1 MATRK
6 YKPLRKQQI
15 EETTE
20 SSPKE
25 VEKNEDITSEEVNI
39 TEDIVEEKTEET
51 PSEIIDSKQE
61 EPSEEVKLDEET
73 TEKKEIQKKN
83 VPFILFSLISLSTLL
98 IISELVFKIIEF
110 GFTFDL
116 SLLRIFLFCIGFSG
130 IVATLLSLLPLK
142 PAKIIHNI
150 LCFVLPI
157 YALFQIGIH
166 NMMHSYATLK
176 TAGGLAGAMVSYVLQ
191 YIRQMPIGY
200 WLMLLIP
207 ISYFILQKKYIN
219 VYKSKN
225 WKNTIIILV
234 SALALDEAGLLLT
247 AIYGD
252 WEQYSYPTYQ
262 ESAIREYG
270 IERFLL
276 RDIATIF
283 TEKEATIEEETYEQ
297 VDSTRK
303 IDDTDWE
310 KQSQADDNE
319 DRQTIDSYLMN
330 RNIDGYNDKTGLL
343 EGKNLIYIM
352 IEAFDYIGIDEELT
366 PTLYKMMNSGWNFSN
381 HYTPKFDTGTS
392 DSELISETSLIP
404 RRDTN
409 VYAEFSGNDW
419 TDSIF
424 YLFNQAGYTTH
435 AYHNWND
442 EYYSRTVMME
452 SLYCEDY
459 EDWTDLT
466 EQNKSLETIDG
477 WQSDYDLFH
486 ETVDKYIN
494 EDQFMTM
501 YITSSTHFP
510 YNTSWDILGNKYLD
524 EINKVHPD
532 YPEDVKHYISKAM
545 ELDKGM
551 EYLLQAL
558 EDAGKA
564 DDTAIVF
571 FADHHPLNMNI
582 NYLYDYTPE
591 IDSSGLTVDRSVGMN
606 EFRSPLVM
614 YCPSILGD
622 ETFTNISSTYDILP
636 TVLNLYNINYDPRL
650 LLGTDYFSDSENVV
664 YFPDGDWATDKGIY
678 YTSTGTFEPT
688 DENEE
693 IDETYIENMTTKVNN
708 AFNIS
713 LMIYQTDYF
722 HYRSGITTPDSSL
735 KNYTTITDPDTGEQI
750 HVQATEDTTTE

>member
-1 MATRK
+1 MAIRK
-6 YKPLRKQQI
+6 YKSIIKQKEQEKVDPSPQQNEEII
-15 EETTE
+15 ESNSIQT
-20 SSPKE
+20 
-25 VEKNEDITSEEVNI
+25 
-39 TEDIVEEKTEET
+39 EEKQ
-51 PSEIIDSKQE
+51 K
-61 EPSEEVKLDEET
+61 T
-73 TEKKEIQKKN
+73 TKKWNIS
-83 VPFILFSLISLSTLL
+83 FILFSFISLFVLL
-98 IISELVFKIIEF
+98 IISELVFKCIEF
-110 GFTFDL
+110 GFSFDL
-116 SLLRIFLFCIGFSG
+116 SLLRICFFCIGFSG
-130 IVATLLSLLPLK
+130 IVSTLLSLLPLK
-142 PAKIIHNI
+142 PAKIIHTAF
-150 LCFVLPI
+150 CFILPI

-176 TAGGLAGAMVSYVLQ
+176 TAGGLAGAMVSYVFQ
-191 YIRQMPIGY
+191 YIRQMPLAY
-200 WLMLLIP
+200 WFMLLIP
-207 ISYFILQKKYIN
+207 VSYFFLQKKYIS

-225 WKNTIIILV
+225 YKNLILILV
-234 SALALDEAGLLLT
+234 TSIALDECGLLLT
-247 AIYGD
+247 AIYGT
-252 WEQYSYPTYQ
+252 WEQYTYPTYQ
-262 ESAIREYG
+262 ETAIREYG

-283 TEKEATIEEETYEQ
+283 TEKEAVLEEEQQEYTE

-303 IDDTDWE
+303 IDDTAWQELSDT
-310 KQSQADDNE
+310 DDDE
-319 DRQTIDSYLMN
+319 TRKKIDSYLMN
-330 RNIDGYNDKTGLL
+330 QNIDGYNDKTGLL

-352 IEAFDYIGIDEELT
+352 IEAFDYIGIDEQLT

-392 DSELISETSLIP
+392 DSELISETSLVP

-409 VYAEFSGNDW
+409 VYAEYANNDW
-419 TDSIF
+419 TNSIF
-424 YLFNQAGYTTH
+424 YLFKQSGYTTH
-435 AYHNWND
+435 AYHNWTD
-442 EYYSRTVMME
+442 EFYPRKTMME
-452 SLYCEDY
+452 SLYCDDY
-459 EDWTDLT
+459 EDWSDFT
-466 EQNKSLETIDG
+466 EQDASLETISG
-477 WQSDYDLFH
+477 WQSDYDLFRL
-486 ETVDKYIN
+486 TTDKYIN

-510 YNTSWDILGNKYLD
+510 YNTSWDVLGNKYLD
-524 EINKVHPD
+524 EINQVHPD

-591 IDSSGLTVDRSVGMN
+591 IDSSGMTVDRSVGMN

-614 YCPSILGD
+614 YCPSILQD

-650 LLGTDYFSDSENVV
+650 LLGTDYFSDSESIV

-688 DENEE
+688 NPEDT
-693 IDETYIENMTTKVNN
+693 IDESYITNTTTKVNN

-713 LMIYQTDYF
+713 LMIYQSNYF
-722 HYRSGITTPDSSL
+722 HYRNGITAPDSSL
-735 KNYTTITDPDTGEQI
+735 KNYTTITDSETGEQI
-750 HVQATEDTTTE
+750 HVQQTAENENTTSD

>member
-6 YKPLRKQQI
+6 YKPLKKKTEKEQI
-15 EETTE
+15 IESSQDVISSETISDTKEETSLE
-20 SSPKE
+20 S
-25 VEKNEDITSEEVNI
+25 DI
-39 TEDIVEEKTEET
+39 KEET
-51 PSEIIDSKQE
+51 IKNNDSINN
-61 EPSEEVKLDEET
+61 
-73 TEKKEIQKKN
+73 KKEIKKKN
-83 VPFILFSLISLSTLL
+83 VPFILFSMISLSILL
-98 IISELVFKIIEF
+98 ILSELIFKILEF

-116 SLLRIFLFCIGFSG
+116 SLLRITLFCLGFSG
-130 IVATLLSLLPLK
+130 IVATILSLLPLK

-150 LCFVLPI
+150 LCIVLPI
-157 YALFQIGIH
+157 YALFQIGIY

-176 TAGGLAGAMVSYVLQ
+176 TAGGLAGAMVSYVFQ
-191 YIRQMPIGY
+191 YIRQMPIAY

-207 ISYFILQKKYIN
+207 IGYFILQKRYIN

-225 WKNTIIILV
+225 WKNTIIILA
-234 SALALDEAGLLLT
+234 SALVLDEAGLLLT

-276 RDIATIF
+276 RDLATIF
-283 TEKEATIEEETYEQ
+283 TEKEATLEEETYEQ
-297 VDSTRK
+297 IDSTRE
-303 IDDTDWE
+303 IDDTEWE
-310 KQSQADDNE
+310 KLSEEDDNT
-319 DRQTIDSYLMN
+319 DRQTIDNYLMN

-409 VYAEFSGNDW
+409 VYAEYSTNDW
-419 TDSIF
+419 TNSIF
-424 YLFNQAGYTTH
+424 YLFNQAGYTTQ
-435 AYHNWND
+435 AYHNWTD
-442 EYYSRTVMME
+442 EFYPRKTMME

-459 EDWTDLT
+459 EDWSDIATDDD
-466 EQNKSLETIDG
+466 TIPG
-477 WQSDYDLFH
+477 WQSDYELFKR
-486 ETVDKYIN
+486 TTDKYIN
-494 EDQFMTM
+494 EDKFMTM

-510 YNTSWDILGNKYLD
+510 YNTTWDELGNKYLD

-545 ELDKGM
+545 ELDKGL
-551 EYLLQAL
+551 EYLLEAL
-558 EDAGKA
+558 EEAGKA

-571 FADHHPLNMNI
+571 FADHHPLNMDI

-622 ETFTNISSTYDILP
+622 ETFTGVSSTYDILP

-650 LLGTDYFSDSENVV
+650 LLGTDYFSDSENIV
-664 YFPDGDWATDKGIY
+664 YFPDGDWATDQGIY
-678 YTSTGTFEPT
+678 YASTGTFEPT
-688 DENEE
+688 DEDAEVS
-693 IDETYIENMTTKVNN
+693 DTYVSNMTTKVNN

-722 HYRSGITTPDSSL
+722 HYRKGITTPDSSL
-735 KNYTTITDPDTGEQI
+735 KNYTTVTDPDTGEEI
-750 HVQATEDTTTE
+750 KVKETEDTTEQ

>member
-1 MATRK
+1 MAIRK
-6 YKPLRKQQI
+6 YKSIIKQKEKEKIDSSQPKVF
-15 EETTE
+15 EETKEE
-20 SSPKE
+20 SISVP
-25 VEKNEDITSEEVNI
+25 N
-39 TEDIVEEKTEET
+39 EEKQTET
-51 PSEIIDSKQE
+51 
-61 EPSEEVKLDEET
+61 
-73 TEKKEIQKKN
+73 KKWN
-83 VPFILFSLISLSTLL
+83 VSFLLFSFSTLSIL
-98 IISELVFKIIEF
+98 LVLSELIFKCIEF
-110 GFTFDL
+110 GFSFDL
-116 SLLRIFLFCIGFSG
+116 SLLRICLFCVGFSG
-130 IVATLLSLLPLK
+130 IVSVLLSLLPLK
-142 PAKIIHNI
+142 PAKIIHSV
-150 LCFVLPI
+150 LCFILPI

-191 YIRQMPIGY
+191 YIRQMPIPY
-200 WLMLLIP
+200 WFMLLIP
-207 ISYFILQKKYIN
+207 FSYFFVQRKYIS

-225 WKNTIIILV
+225 IKNIIFILV
-234 SALALDEAGLLLT
+234 ASLALDEGGLLLT

-252 WEQYSYPTYQ
+252 WEQYAYPTYQ

-283 TEKEATIEEETYEQ
+283 TEKEAVLEEEQKEYTE

-303 IDDTDWE
+303 IDDTNWQELSD
-310 KQSQADDNE
+310 ADDDE
-319 DRQTIDSYLMN
+319 TRKKIDTYLMN
-330 RNIDGYNDKTGLL
+330 QTIDGYNDKTGLL

-352 IEAFDYIGIDEELT
+352 IEAFDYIGIDEQLT

-392 DSELISETSLIP
+392 DSELISETSLVP

-409 VYAEFSGNDW
+409 VYAEYSDNDW
-419 TDSIF
+419 TNSIF
-424 YLFNQAGYTTH
+424 YLFKQSGYTTH
-435 AYHNWND
+435 AYHNWTD
-442 EYYSRTVMME
+442 EFYPRKAMME
-452 SLYCEDY
+452 SLYCDDY
-459 EDWTDLT
+459 EDWSDFT
-466 EQNKSLETIDG
+466 EQDSSLETISG
-477 WQSDYDLFH
+477 WQSDYDLFRL
-486 ETVDKYIN
+486 TTDKYIN

-510 YNTSWDILGNKYLD
+510 YNTSWDVLGNKYLD
-524 EINKVHPD
+524 EINQVHPD

-591 IDSSGLTVDRSVGMN
+591 IDSSGITIDRSIGMN

-650 LLGTDYFSDSENVV
+650 LLGTDYFSESESII

-678 YTSTGTFEPT
+678 YTATNTFEPT
-688 DENEE
+688 NS
-693 IDETYIENMTTKVNN
+693 DETIEDSYVTNMTTKVNN

-713 LMIYQTDYF
+713 LMIYQSNYF
-722 HYRSGITTPDSSL
+722 HYRNGITTPDSSL
-735 KNYTTITDPDTGEQI
+735 KNYTTITDSETGEQI
-750 HVQATEDTTTE
+750 HVQQTDTDDNKNTTSN

>member
-1 MATRK
+1 MAIRK
-6 YKPLRKQQI
+6 YKSIIKQKEKEKIDSSQPKVI
-15 EETTE
+15 EETKEE
-20 SSPKE
+20 SISVP
-25 VEKNEDITSEEVNI
+25 N
-39 TEDIVEEKTEET
+39 EEKQTET
-51 PSEIIDSKQE
+51 
-61 EPSEEVKLDEET
+61 
-73 TEKKEIQKKN
+73 KKWN
-83 VPFILFSLISLSTLL
+83 VSFLLFSFSTLSIL
-98 IISELVFKIIEF
+98 LVLSELIFKCIEF
-110 GFTFDL
+110 GFSFDL
-116 SLLRIFLFCIGFSG
+116 SLLRICLFCVGFSG
-130 IVATLLSLLPLK
+130 IVSVLLSLLPLK
-142 PAKIIHNI
+142 PAKIIHSV
-150 LCFVLPI
+150 LCFILPI

-191 YIRQMPIGY
+191 YIRQMPIPY
-200 WLMLLIP
+200 WFMLLIP
-207 ISYFILQKKYIN
+207 FSYFFVQRKYIS

-225 WKNTIIILV
+225 IKNIIFILV
-234 SALALDEAGLLLT
+234 ASLALDEGGLLLT
-247 AIYGD
+247 AIYGN
-252 WEQYSYPTYQ
+252 WEQYAYPTYQ

-283 TEKEATIEEETYEQ
+283 TEKEAVLEEEQKEYTE

-303 IDDTDWE
+303 IDDTNWQELSD
-310 KQSQADDNE
+310 ADDDE
-319 DRQTIDSYLMN
+319 TRKKIDTYLMN
-330 RNIDGYNDKTGLL
+330 QTIDGYNDKTGLL

-352 IEAFDYIGIDEELT
+352 IEAFDYIGIDEQLT

-392 DSELISETSLIP
+392 DSELISETSLVP

-409 VYAEFSGNDW
+409 VYAEYSDNDW
-419 TDSIF
+419 TNSIF
-424 YLFNQAGYTTH
+424 YLFKQSGYTTH
-435 AYHNWND
+435 AYHNWTD
-442 EYYSRTVMME
+442 EFYPRKAMME
-452 SLYCEDY
+452 SLYCDDY
-459 EDWTDLT
+459 EDWSDFT
-466 EQNKSLETIDG
+466 EQDSSLETISG
-477 WQSDYDLFH
+477 WQSDYDLFRL
-486 ETVDKYIN
+486 TTDKYIN

-510 YNTSWDILGNKYLD
+510 YNTSWDVLGNKYLD
-524 EINKVHPD
+524 EINQVHPD

-591 IDSSGLTVDRSVGMN
+591 IDSSGITIDRSIGMN

-650 LLGTDYFSDSENVV
+650 LLGTDYFSESESII

-678 YTSTGTFEPT
+678 YTATNTFEPT
-688 DENEE
+688 NS
-693 IDETYIENMTTKVNN
+693 DETIEDSYVTNMTTKVNN

-713 LMIYQTDYF
+713 LMIYQSNYF
-722 HYRSGITTPDSSL
+722 HYRNGITTPDSSL
-735 KNYTTITDPDTGEQI
+735 KNYTTITDSETGEQI
-750 HVQATEDTTTE
+750 HVQQTDTDDNKNTTSN

>member
-6 YKPLRKQQI
+6 YKPLKKKTEKEQI
-15 EETTE
+15 IESSQDVISSETISDTKEETSLE
-20 SSPKE
+20 S
-25 VEKNEDITSEEVNI
+25 DI
-39 TEDIVEEKTEET
+39 KEET
-51 PSEIIDSKQE
+51 IKNNDSINN
-61 EPSEEVKLDEET
+61 
-73 TEKKEIQKKN
+73 KKEIKKKN
-83 VPFILFSLISLSTLL
+83 VPFILFSMISLSILL
-98 IISELVFKIIEF
+98 ILSELIFKILEF

-116 SLLRIFLFCIGFSG
+116 SLLRITLFCLGFSG
-130 IVATLLSLLPLK
+130 IVATILSLLPLK

-150 LCFVLPI
+150 LCIVLPI
-157 YALFQIGIH
+157 YALFQIGIY

-176 TAGGLAGAMVSYVLQ
+176 TAGGLAGAMVSYVFQ
-191 YIRQMPIGY
+191 YIRQMPIAY

-207 ISYFILQKKYIN
+207 IGYFILQKRYIN

-225 WKNTIIILV
+225 WKNTIIILA
-234 SALALDEAGLLLT
+234 SALVLDEAGLLLT

-276 RDIATIF
+276 RDLATIF
-283 TEKEATIEEETYEQ
+283 TEKEATLEEETYEQ
-297 VDSTRK
+297 IDSTRE
-303 IDDTDWE
+303 IDDTEWE
-310 KQSQADDNE
+310 KLSEEDDNT
-319 DRQTIDSYLMN
+319 DRQTIDNYLMN

-409 VYAEFSGNDW
+409 VYAEYSTNDW
-419 TDSIF
+419 TNSIF
-424 YLFNQAGYTTH
+424 YLFNQAGYTTQ
-435 AYHNWND
+435 AYHNWTD
-442 EYYSRTVMME
+442 EFYPRKTMME

-459 EDWTDLT
+459 EDWSDIATDDD
-466 EQNKSLETIDG
+466 TIPG
-477 WQSDYDLFH
+477 WQSDYELFKR
-486 ETVDKYIN
+486 TTDKYIN
-494 EDQFMTM
+494 EDKFMTM

-510 YNTSWDILGNKYLD
+510 YNTTWDELGNKYLD

-545 ELDKGM
+545 ELDKGL
-551 EYLLQAL
+551 EYLLEAL
-558 EDAGKA
+558 EEAGKA

-571 FADHHPLNMNI
+571 FADHHPLNMDI

-622 ETFTNISSTYDILP
+622 ETFTGVSSTYDILP

-650 LLGTDYFSDSENVV
+650 LLGTDYFSDSENIV
-664 YFPDGDWATDKGIY
+664 YFPDGDWATDQGIY
-678 YTSTGTFEPT
+678 YASTGTFEPT
-688 DENEE
+688 DEDAEVS
-693 IDETYIENMTTKVNN
+693 DTYVSNMTTKVNN

-722 HYRSGITTPDSSL
+722 HYRKGITTPDSSL
-735 KNYTTITDPDTGEQI
+735 KNYTTVTDPDTGEEI
-750 HVQATEDTTTE
+750 KVKETEDTTAQ

>member
-6 YKPLRKQQI
+6 YKPLKKKTEKEQI
-15 EETTE
+15 IESSQDVISSETISDTKEETSLE
-20 SSPKE
+20 S
-25 VEKNEDITSEEVNI
+25 DI
-39 TEDIVEEKTEET
+39 KEET
-51 PSEIIDSKQE
+51 IKNNDSINN
-61 EPSEEVKLDEET
+61 
-73 TEKKEIQKKN
+73 KKEIKKKN
-83 VPFILFSLISLSTLL
+83 IPFILFSMISLSILL
-98 IISELVFKIIEF
+98 ILSELIFKILEF

-116 SLLRIFLFCIGFSG
+116 SILRITLFCLGFSG
-130 IVATLLSLLPLK
+130 IVATILSLLPLK

-150 LCFVLPI
+150 LCIVLPI
-157 YALFQIGIH
+157 YALFQIGIY

-176 TAGGLAGAMVSYVLQ
+176 TAGGLAGAMVSYVFQ
-191 YIRQMPIGY
+191 YIRQMPIAY

-207 ISYFILQKKYIN
+207 IGYFILQKRYIN

-225 WKNTIIILV
+225 WKNTIIILA
-234 SALALDEAGLLLT
+234 SALVLDEAGLLLT

-276 RDIATIF
+276 RDLATIF
-283 TEKEATIEEETYEQ
+283 TEKEATLEEETYEQ
-297 VDSTRK
+297 IDSTRE
-303 IDDTDWE
+303 IDDTEWE
-310 KQSQADDNE
+310 KLSEEDDNT
-319 DRQTIDSYLMN
+319 DRQTIDNYLMN

-409 VYAEFSGNDW
+409 VYAEYSTNDW
-419 TDSIF
+419 TNSIF
-424 YLFNQAGYTTH
+424 YLFNQAGYTTQ
-435 AYHNWND
+435 AYHNWTD
-442 EYYSRTVMME
+442 EFYPRKTMME

-459 EDWTDLT
+459 EDWSDIATDDD
-466 EQNKSLETIDG
+466 TIPG
-477 WQSDYDLFH
+477 WQSDYELFKR
-486 ETVDKYIN
+486 TTDKYIN
-494 EDQFMTM
+494 EDKFMTM

-510 YNTSWDILGNKYLD
+510 YNTTWDELGNKYLD

-545 ELDKGM
+545 ELDKGL
-551 EYLLQAL
+551 EYLLEAL
-558 EDAGKA
+558 EEAGKA

-571 FADHHPLNMNI
+571 FADHHPLNMDI

-622 ETFTNISSTYDILP
+622 ETFTGVSSTYDILP

-650 LLGTDYFSDSENVV
+650 LLGTDYFSDSENIV
-664 YFPDGDWATDKGIY
+664 YFPDGDWATDQGIY
-678 YTSTGTFEPT
+678 YASTGTFEPT
-688 DENEE
+688 DEDAEVS
-693 IDETYIENMTTKVNN
+693 DTYVSNMTTKVNN

-722 HYRSGITTPDSSL
+722 HYRKGITTPDSSL
-735 KNYTTITDPDTGEQI
+735 KNYTTVTDPDTGEEI
-750 HVQATEDTTTE
+750 KVKETEDTTEQ

>member
-6 YKPLRKQQI
+6 YKPFKKKI
-15 EETTE
+15 EKEEIIE
-20 SSPKE
+20 SSHDDISSEMISDTKE
-25 VEKNEDITSEEVNI
+25 EISHESDIKEDMVEN
-39 TEDIVEEKTEET
+39 
-51 PSEIIDSKQE
+51 IDSINN
-61 EPSEEVKLDEET
+61 
-73 TEKKEIQKKN
+73 KKEITKKN
-83 VPFILFSLISLSTLL
+83 VPFILFSMISLSILL
-98 IISELVFKIIEF
+98 ILSELVFKILEF

-116 SLLRIFLFCIGFSG
+116 SLLRITLFCIGFSG
-130 IVATLLSLLPLK
+130 IVATILSLLPLK

-150 LCFVLPI
+150 LCIVLPI
-157 YALFQIGIH
+157 YALFQIGIY

-191 YIRQMPIGY
+191 YIRQMPIAY

-207 ISYFILQKKYIN
+207 IGYFILQKRYIN

-225 WKNTIIILV
+225 WKNTIIILA
-234 SALALDEAGLLLT
+234 SALVLDEAGLLLT

-276 RDIATIF
+276 RDLATIF
-283 TEKEATIEEETYEQ
+283 TEKEATLEEETYEQ
-297 VDSTRK
+297 IDSTRE
-303 IDDTDWE
+303 IDDTEWE
-310 KQSQADDNE
+310 KLSEEDDNT
-319 DRQTIDSYLMN
+319 DRQTIDNYLMN

-409 VYAEFSGNDW
+409 VYAEYSTNDW
-419 TDSIF
+419 TNSIF
-424 YLFNQAGYTTH
+424 YLFNQAGYTTQ
-435 AYHNWND
+435 AYHNWTD
-442 EYYSRTVMME
+442 EFYPRKTMME

-459 EDWTDLT
+459 EDWSDIATDDD
-466 EQNKSLETIDG
+466 TIPG
-477 WQSDYDLFH
+477 WQSDYELFKR
-486 ETVDKYIN
+486 TTDKYIN
-494 EDQFMTM
+494 EDKFMTM

-510 YNTSWDILGNKYLD
+510 YNTTWDELGNKYLD

-545 ELDKGM
+545 ELDKGL
-551 EYLLQAL
+551 EYLLEAL
-558 EDAGKA
+558 EEAGKA

-571 FADHHPLNMNI
+571 FADHHPLNMDI

-622 ETFTNISSTYDILP
+622 ETFTGVSSTYDILP

-650 LLGTDYFSDSENVV
+650 LLGTDYFSDSENIV
-664 YFPDGDWATDKGIY
+664 YFPDGDWATDQGIY
-678 YTSTGTFEPT
+678 YASTGTFEPT
-688 DENEE
+688 DEDTEVS
-693 IDETYIENMTTKVNN
+693 DTYVSNMTTKVNN

-722 HYRSGITTPDSSL
+722 HYRKGITTPDSSL
-735 KNYTTITDPDTGEQI
+735 KNYTTVTDPDTGEEI
-750 HVQATEDTTTE
+750 KVKETEDTTEQ

>member
-1 MATRK
+1 MAIRK
-6 YKPLRKQQI
+6 YKSIMKQKEKTIGPSQL
-15 EETTE
+15 EEN
-20 SSPKE
+20 KE
-25 VEKNEDITSEEVNI
+25 VIEDTI
-39 TEDIVEEKTEET
+39 TETDKEKQTET
-51 PSEIIDSKQE
+51 
-61 EPSEEVKLDEET
+61 
-73 TEKKEIQKKN
+73 KKWNIS
-83 VPFILFSLISLSTLL
+83 FILFSFISLSILL
-98 IISELVFKIIEF
+98 ILSELIFKCIEF
-110 GFTFDL
+110 GFSFDL
-116 SLLRIFLFCIGFSG
+116 SLLRISLFCIGFSG
-130 IVATLLSLLPLK
+130 IVSVLLSLFPLK
-142 PAKIIHNI
+142 PAKIIHTI

-191 YIRQMPIGY
+191 YIRQMPIPY
-200 WLMLLIP
+200 WFMLIIP
-207 ISYFILQKKYIN
+207 FSYFFLQRKYIS

-225 WKNTIIILV
+225 IKNIIFILV
-234 SALALDEAGLLLT
+234 ASLALDEGGLLLT

-252 WEQYSYPTYQ
+252 WEQYAYPTYQ

-283 TEKEATIEEETYEQ
+283 TEKEAVLEEEQQEYTE

-303 IDDTDWE
+303 IDDTSWQE
-310 KQSQADDNE
+310 QSDADDDE
-319 DRQTIDSYLMN
+319 TRKKIDTYLMN
-330 RNIDGYNDKTGLL
+330 QTTDGYNDKTGLL

-352 IEAFDYIGIDEELT
+352 IEAFDYIGIDEQLT

-392 DSELISETSLIP
+392 DSELISETSLVP

-409 VYAEFSGNDW
+409 VYAEYSDNDW
-419 TDSIF
+419 TNSIF
-424 YLFNQAGYTTH
+424 YLFKQSGYTTH
-435 AYHNWND
+435 AYHNWTD
-442 EYYSRTVMME
+442 EFYPRKSMME
-452 SLYCEDY
+452 SLYCDDY
-459 EDWTDLT
+459 EDWSDFT
-466 EQNKSLETIDG
+466 EQDSSLETISG
-477 WQSDYDLFH
+477 WQSDYDLFRL
-486 ETVDKYIN
+486 TTDKYIN
-494 EDQFMTM
+494 ENQFMTM

-510 YNTSWDILGNKYLD
+510 YNTSWDVLGNKYLD
-524 EINKVHPD
+524 EINQVHPD

-591 IDSSGLTVDRSVGMN
+591 IDSSGITIDRSIGMN

-650 LLGTDYFSDSENVV
+650 LLGTDYFSDSESIV

-678 YTSTGTFEPT
+678 YTATNTFEPT
-688 DENEE
+688 NSNET
-693 IDETYIENMTTKVNN
+693 ISDSYVSNMTTKVNN

-713 LMIYQTDYF
+713 LMIYQSNYF

-735 KNYTTITDPDTGEQI
+735 KNYTTITDSETGEQI
-750 HVQATEDTTTE
+750 HVQQTEENKNTTSN

>member
-1 MATRK
+1 MAIRK
-6 YKPLRKQQI
+6 YKSIIQHKRKESIDSSQI
-15 EETTE
+15 EDCNI
-20 SSPKE
+20 
-25 VEKNEDITSEEVNI
+25 VSEEP
-39 TEDIVEEKTEET
+39 KQTEENQ
-51 PSEIIDSKQE
+51 SVQE
-61 EPSEEVKLDEET
+61 T
-73 TEKKEIQKKN
+73 KKWNI
-83 VPFILFSLISLSTLL
+83 PFILFSFVSLSILL
-98 IISELVFKIIEF
+98 ILSELVFKFIEF
-110 GFTFDL
+110 GFSFDL
-116 SLLRIFLFCIGFSG
+116 SLLRICLFCVGFSG
-130 IVATLLSLLPLK
+130 IISVLLSLLPLK
-142 PAKIIHNI
+142 PAKIIHTA
-150 LCFVLPI
+150 LCFILPI

-191 YIRQMPIGY
+191 YIRQMPIAY
-200 WLMLLIP
+200 WFMLLIP
-207 ISYFILQKKYIN
+207 FSYFFLQRKYIT

-225 WKNTIIILV
+225 WKNLVLILV
-234 SALALDEAGLLLT
+234 SSLALDEGGLLLT

-252 WEQYSYPTYQ
+252 WEQYAYPTYQ

-283 TEKEATIEEETYEQ
+283 TEKEAVLEEEQPQQEYTE
-297 VDSTRK
+297 VDSTRT
-303 IDDTDWE
+303 IDDTSWQE
-310 KQSQADDNE
+310 QSDADDDE
-319 DRQTIDSYLMN
+319 TRKKIDTYLMN
-330 RNIDGYNDKTGLL
+330 QSIDGYNDKTGLL

-352 IEAFDYIGIDEELT
+352 IEAFDYIGIDEQLT

-392 DSELISETSLIP
+392 DSELISETSLVP

-409 VYAEFSGNDW
+409 VYAEYSDNDW
-419 TDSIF
+419 TNSIF
-424 YLFNQAGYTTH
+424 YLFKQSGYTTH
-435 AYHNWND
+435 AYHNWTD
-442 EYYSRTVMME
+442 EFYPRKTMME
-452 SLYCEDY
+452 SLYCDDY
-459 EDWTDLT
+459 EDWSDFT
-466 EQNKSLETIDG
+466 EQDASLETISG
-477 WQSDYDLFH
+477 WQSDYDLFRL
-486 ETVDKYIN
+486 TTDKYIN

-510 YNTSWDILGNKYLD
+510 YNTSWDVLGNKYLD
-524 EINKVHPD
+524 QINQVHPD

-591 IDSSGLTVDRSVGMN
+591 IDESGITIDRSEGMN
-606 EFRSPLVM
+606 EFRSPLVI
-614 YCPSILGD
+614 YCPSILQD

-650 LLGTDYFSDSENVV
+650 LLGTDYFSNSESIV

-678 YTSTGTFEPT
+678 YTATNTFEPT
-688 DENEE
+688 NS
-693 IDETYIENMTTKVNN
+693 DETISDSYITNTTSKVNN

-713 LMIYQTDYF
+713 LMIYQSNYF
-722 HYRSGITTPDSSL
+722 HYRNGITTPDSSL
-735 KNYTTITDPDTGEQI
+735 KNYTTITDSETGEQI
-750 HVQATEDTTTE
+750 HVQQIEDNKNTTSD

>member
-6 YKPLRKQQI
+6 YKPLKKKTEKEQI
-15 EETTE
+15 IESSQDVISSETISDTKEETSLE
-20 SSPKE
+20 S
-25 VEKNEDITSEEVNI
+25 DI
-39 TEDIVEEKTEET
+39 KEET
-51 PSEIIDSKQE
+51 IKNNDSINN
-61 EPSEEVKLDEET
+61 
-73 TEKKEIQKKN
+73 KKEIKKKN
-83 VPFILFSLISLSTLL
+83 VPFILFSMISLSILL
-98 IISELVFKIIEF
+98 ILSELIFKILEF

-116 SLLRIFLFCIGFSG
+116 SILRITLFCLGFSG
-130 IVATLLSLLPLK
+130 IVATILSLLPLK

-150 LCFVLPI
+150 LCIVLPI
-157 YALFQIGIH
+157 YALFQIGIY

-176 TAGGLAGAMVSYVLQ
+176 TAGGLAGAMVSYVFQ
-191 YIRQMPIGY
+191 YIRQMPIAY

-207 ISYFILQKKYIN
+207 IGYFILQKRYIN

-225 WKNTIIILV
+225 WKNTIIILA
-234 SALALDEAGLLLT
+234 SALVLDEAGLLLT

-276 RDIATIF
+276 RDLATIF
-283 TEKEATIEEETYEQ
+283 TEKEATLEEETYEQ
-297 VDSTRK
+297 IDSTRE
-303 IDDTDWE
+303 IDDTEWE
-310 KQSQADDNE
+310 KLSEEDDNT
-319 DRQTIDSYLMN
+319 DRQTIDNYLMN

-409 VYAEFSGNDW
+409 VYAEYSTNDW
-419 TDSIF
+419 TNSIF
-424 YLFNQAGYTTH
+424 YLFNQAGYTTQ
-435 AYHNWND
+435 AYHNWTD
-442 EYYSRTVMME
+442 EFYPRKTMME

-459 EDWTDLT
+459 EDWSDIATDDD
-466 EQNKSLETIDG
+466 TIPG
-477 WQSDYDLFH
+477 WQSDYELFKR
-486 ETVDKYIN
+486 TTDKYIN
-494 EDQFMTM
+494 EDKFMTM

-510 YNTSWDILGNKYLD
+510 YNTTWDELGNKYLD

-545 ELDKGM
+545 ELDKGL
-551 EYLLQAL
+551 EYLLEAL
-558 EDAGKA
+558 EEAGKA

-571 FADHHPLNMNI
+571 FADHHPLNMDI

-622 ETFTNISSTYDILP
+622 ETFTGVSSTYDILP

-650 LLGTDYFSDSENVV
+650 LLGTDYFSDSENIV
-664 YFPDGDWATDKGIY
+664 YFPDGDWATDQGIY
-678 YTSTGTFEPT
+678 YASTGTFEPT
-688 DENEE
+688 DEDAEVS
-693 IDETYIENMTTKVNN
+693 DTYVSNMTTKVNN

-722 HYRSGITTPDSSL
+722 HYRKGITTPDSSL
-735 KNYTTITDPDTGEQI
+735 KNYTTVTDPDTGEEI
-750 HVQATEDTTTE
+750 KVKETEDTTEQ

>member
-1 MATRK
+1 MAIRK
-6 YKPLRKQQI
+6 YKSIIKQKEQEKVDPSPQQNEEII
-15 EETTE
+15 ESNSIQT
-20 SSPKE
+20 
-25 VEKNEDITSEEVNI
+25 
-39 TEDIVEEKTEET
+39 EEKQ
-51 PSEIIDSKQE
+51 K
-61 EPSEEVKLDEET
+61 T
-73 TEKKEIQKKN
+73 TKKWNIS
-83 VPFILFSLISLSTLL
+83 FILFSFISLFVLL
-98 IISELVFKIIEF
+98 IISELVFKCIEF
-110 GFTFDL
+110 GFSFDL
-116 SLLRIFLFCIGFSG
+116 SLLRICFFCIGFSG
-130 IVATLLSLLPLK
+130 IVSTLLSLLPLK
-142 PAKIIHNI
+142 PAKIIHTAF
-150 LCFVLPI
+150 CFILPI

-176 TAGGLAGAMVSYVLQ
+176 TAGGLAGAMVSYVFQ
-191 YIRQMPIGY
+191 YIRQMPLAY
-200 WLMLLIP
+200 WFMLLIP
-207 ISYFILQKKYIN
+207 VSYFFLQKKYIS

-225 WKNTIIILV
+225 YKNLILILV
-234 SALALDEAGLLLT
+234 TSIALDECGLLLT
-247 AIYGD
+247 AIYGT
-252 WEQYSYPTYQ
+252 WEQYTYPTYQ
-262 ESAIREYG
+262 ETAIREYG

-283 TEKEATIEEETYEQ
+283 TEKEAVLEEEQQEYTE

-303 IDDTDWE
+303 IDDTAWQELSDT
-310 KQSQADDNE
+310 DDDE
-319 DRQTIDSYLMN
+319 TRKKIDSYLMN
-330 RNIDGYNDKTGLL
+330 QNIDGYNDKTGLL

-352 IEAFDYIGIDEELT
+352 IEAFDYIGIDEQLT

-392 DSELISETSLIP
+392 DSELISETSLVP

-409 VYAEFSGNDW
+409 VYAEYANNDW
-419 TDSIF
+419 TNSIF
-424 YLFNQAGYTTH
+424 YLFKQSGYTTH
-435 AYHNWND
+435 AYHNWTD
-442 EYYSRTVMME
+442 EFYPRKTMME
-452 SLYCEDY
+452 SLYCDDY
-459 EDWTDLT
+459 EDWSDFT
-466 EQNKSLETIDG
+466 EQDASLETISG
-477 WQSDYDLFH
+477 WQSDYDLFRL
-486 ETVDKYIN
+486 TTDKYIN

-510 YNTSWDILGNKYLD
+510 YNTSWDVLGNKYLD
-524 EINKVHPD
+524 EINQVHPD

-582 NYLYDYTPE
+582 NYLNDYTPE
-591 IDSSGLTVDRSVGMN
+591 IDSSGMTVDRSVGMN

-614 YCPSILGD
+614 YCPSILQD

-650 LLGTDYFSDSENVV
+650 LLGTDYFSDSESIV

-688 DENEE
+688 NPEDT
-693 IDETYIENMTTKVNN
+693 IDESYITNTTTKVNN

-713 LMIYQTDYF
+713 LMIYQSNYF
-722 HYRSGITTPDSSL
+722 HYRNGITAPDSSL
-735 KNYTTITDPDTGEQI
+735 KNYTTITDSETGEQI
-750 HVQATEDTTTE
+750 HVQQTAENENTTSD

>member
-1 MATRK
+1 MAIRK
-6 YKPLRKQQI
+6 YKSIIKQKEKEKIDSSQPKVI
-15 EETTE
+15 EETKEE
-20 SSPKE
+20 SISVP
-25 VEKNEDITSEEVNI
+25 N
-39 TEDIVEEKTEET
+39 EEKQTET
-51 PSEIIDSKQE
+51 
-61 EPSEEVKLDEET
+61 
-73 TEKKEIQKKN
+73 KKWN
-83 VPFILFSLISLSTLL
+83 VSFLLFSFSTLSIL
-98 IISELVFKIIEF
+98 LVLSELIFKCIEF
-110 GFTFDL
+110 GFSFDL
-116 SLLRIFLFCIGFSG
+116 SLLRICLFCVGFSG
-130 IVATLLSLLPLK
+130 IVSVLLSLLPLK
-142 PAKIIHNI
+142 PAKIIHSV
-150 LCFVLPI
+150 LCFILPI

-191 YIRQMPIGY
+191 YIRQMPIPY
-200 WLMLLIP
+200 WFMLLIP
-207 ISYFILQKKYIN
+207 FSYFFVQRKYIS

-225 WKNTIIILV
+225 IKNIIFILV
-234 SALALDEAGLLLT
+234 ASLALDEGGLLLT

-252 WEQYSYPTYQ
+252 WEQYAYPTYQ

-283 TEKEATIEEETYEQ
+283 SEKEAVLEEEQKEYTE

-303 IDDTDWE
+303 IDDTNWQELSD
-310 KQSQADDNE
+310 ADDDE
-319 DRQTIDSYLMN
+319 TRKKIDTYLMN
-330 RNIDGYNDKTGLL
+330 QTIDGYNDKTGLL

-352 IEAFDYIGIDEELT
+352 IEAFDYIGIDEQLT

-392 DSELISETSLIP
+392 DSELISETSLVP

-409 VYAEFSGNDW
+409 VYAEYSDNDW
-419 TDSIF
+419 TNSIF
-424 YLFNQAGYTTH
+424 YLFKQSGYTTH
-435 AYHNWND
+435 AYHNWTD
-442 EYYSRTVMME
+442 EFYPRKAMME
-452 SLYCEDY
+452 SLYCDDY
-459 EDWTDLT
+459 EDWSDFT
-466 EQNKSLETIDG
+466 EQDSSLETISG
-477 WQSDYDLFH
+477 WQSDYDLFRL
-486 ETVDKYIN
+486 TTDKYIN

-510 YNTSWDILGNKYLD
+510 YNTSWDVLGNKYLD
-524 EINKVHPD
+524 EINQVHPD

-591 IDSSGLTVDRSVGMN
+591 IDSSGITIDRSIGMN

-650 LLGTDYFSDSENVV
+650 LLGTDYFSESESII

-678 YTSTGTFEPT
+678 YTATNTFEPT
-688 DENEE
+688 NS
-693 IDETYIENMTTKVNN
+693 DETIEDSYVTNMTTKVNN

-713 LMIYQTDYF
+713 LMIYQSNYF
-722 HYRSGITTPDSSL
+722 HYRNGITTPDSSL
-735 KNYTTITDPDTGEQI
+735 KNYTTITDSETGEQI
-750 HVQATEDTTTE
+750 HVQQTDTDDNKNTTSN

>member
-6 YKPLRKQQI
+6 YKPLKKKTEKEQI
-15 EETTE
+15 IESSQDVISSETISDTKEETSLE
-20 SSPKE
+20 F
-25 VEKNEDITSEEVNI
+25 DI
-39 TEDIVEEKTEET
+39 KEET
-51 PSEIIDSKQE
+51 IKNNDSINN
-61 EPSEEVKLDEET
+61 
-73 TEKKEIQKKN
+73 KKEIKKKN
-83 VPFILFSLISLSTLL
+83 VPFILFSMISLSILL
-98 IISELVFKIIEF
+98 ILSELIFKILEF

-116 SLLRIFLFCIGFSG
+116 SILRITLFCLGFSG
-130 IVATLLSLLPLK
+130 IVATILSLLPLK

-150 LCFVLPI
+150 LCIVLPI
-157 YALFQIGIH
+157 YALFQIGIY

-176 TAGGLAGAMVSYVLQ
+176 TAGGLAGAMVSYVFQ
-191 YIRQMPIGY
+191 YIRQMPIAY

-207 ISYFILQKKYIN
+207 IGYFILQKRYIN

-225 WKNTIIILV
+225 WKNTIIILA
-234 SALALDEAGLLLT
+234 SALVLDEAGLLLT

-276 RDIATIF
+276 RDLATIF
-283 TEKEATIEEETYEQ
+283 TEKEATLEEETYEQ
-297 VDSTRK
+297 IDSTRE
-303 IDDTDWE
+303 IDDTEWE
-310 KQSQADDNE
+310 KLSEEDDNT
-319 DRQTIDSYLMN
+319 DRQTIDNYLMN

-409 VYAEFSGNDW
+409 VYAEYSTNDW
-419 TDSIF
+419 TNSIF
-424 YLFNQAGYTTH
+424 YLFNQAGYTTQ
-435 AYHNWND
+435 AYHNWTD
-442 EYYSRTVMME
+442 EFYPRKTMME

-459 EDWTDLT
+459 EDWSDIATDDD
-466 EQNKSLETIDG
+466 TIPG
-477 WQSDYDLFH
+477 WQSDYELFKR
-486 ETVDKYIN
+486 TTDKYIN
-494 EDQFMTM
+494 EDKFMTM

-510 YNTSWDILGNKYLD
+510 YNTTWDELGNKYLD

-545 ELDKGM
+545 ELDKGL
-551 EYLLQAL
+551 EYLLEAL
-558 EDAGKA
+558 EEAGKA

-571 FADHHPLNMNI
+571 FADHHPLNMDI

-622 ETFTNISSTYDILP
+622 ETFTGVSSTYDILP

-650 LLGTDYFSDSENVV
+650 LLGTDYFSDSENIV
-664 YFPDGDWATDKGIY
+664 YFPDGDWATDQGIY
-678 YTSTGTFEPT
+678 YASTGTFEPT
-688 DENEE
+688 DEDAEVS
-693 IDETYIENMTTKVNN
+693 DTYVSNMTTKVNN

-722 HYRSGITTPDSSL
+722 HYRKGITTPDSSL
-735 KNYTTITDPDTGEQI
+735 KNYTTVTDPDTGEEI
-750 HVQATEDTTTE
+750 KVKETEDTTEQ